1 MNARLPCLVILI
13 TITMQAAAV
22 AQPARRTPRSTRG
35 KQAAAVKQKAPDL
48 PAVEQGITERA
59 NKLRS
64 AQDLPALEVDP
75 QLAKAAVYF
84 ASYMAANNKY
94 GHTAD
99 EKTLTQRAEE
109 HGYKYCLVLEN
120 IAYQYDSAGIP
131 TDRLIEEFAGGWERS
146 PPHRENLLHPHVTQ
160 TAVAIAQ
167 SKKTQYYYAVQLFGR
182 PRSSEFE
189 FTIKN
194 ETGQTL
200 VYRIAKES
208 FELPPRH
215 TMTHQ
220 RCLPSK
226 LEFQELAPATG
237 QAAESSSKK
246 SALVLDISQS
256 GHWLVKIGAGGK
268 LTAGIAPAK

>member
-131 TDRLIEEFAGGWERS
+131 TDRLIEEFAGFIEQVVNTGEVAIPEDS
-146 PPHRENLLHPHVTQ
+146 HQPQLPHHREQILNHP
-160 TAVAIAQ
+160 
-167 SKKTQYYYAVQLFGR
+167 R
-182 PRSSEFE
+182 
-189 FTIKN
+189 
-194 ETGQTL
+194 
-200 VYRIAKES
+200 
-208 FELPPRH
+208 
-215 TMTHQ
+215 
-220 RCLPSK
+220 
-226 LEFQELAPATG
+226 
-237 QAAESSSKK
+237 AAEPTS
-246 SALVLDISQS
+246 
-256 GHWLVKIGAGGK
+256 
-268 LTAGIAPAK
+268 